1 MIRPMPALRSWES
14 GGSMPR
20 GTGATLDI
28 GVEKSDVGIDL
39 RAPAASLK
47 GVARNVRI
55 ARWREETE

>member
-1 MIRPMPALRSWES
+1 
-14 GGSMPR
+14 MPR

-28 GVEKSDVGIDL
+28 GVEKSDVVIDL

-47 GVARNVRI
+47 ALARNVRI